1 MTASFI
7 HSLERYVELEWDMG
21 WSDDV
26 NWKIKGKLHFT
37 SLHVDSAMFMG
48 MEHCEGC
55 DVNCKLNENFNSL
68 YRAPEHTSFNNVVN
82 NLMQD
87 LPPNLGTVT

>member
-1 MTASFI
+1 MTTSFI

-37 SLHVDSAMFMG
+37 SLHVDSAMFLG
-48 MEHCEGC
+48 WSVVC
-55 DVNCKLNENFNSL
+55 NCKLNENFNSL

>member
-1 MTASFI
+1 MTTSFI

-37 SLHVDSAMFMG
+37 SLHVDSAMFLG
-48 MEHCEGC
+48 LLGWSVVC
-55 DVNCKLNENFNSL
+55 NCKLNENFNSL
-68 YRAPEHTSFNNVVN
+68 
-82 NLMQD
+82 
-87 LPPNLGTVT
+87 

>member
-37 SLHVDSAMFMG
+37 SLHVDSAMRQRHVYG
-48 MEHCEGC
+48 DGA
-55 DVNCKLNENFNSL
+55 L
-68 YRAPEHTSFNNVVN
+68 
-82 NLMQD
+82 
-87 LPPNLGTVT
+87 